1 MAGDYSFA
9 KINSDGAIIWGRTMD
24 SDTARAVFAVAEGTD
39 GYYICGW
46 TYRYP
51 NRFYFQDNDV

>member
-1 MAGDYSFA
+1 MAGESSFA
-9 KINSDGAIIWGRTMD
+9 KISPNGDIIWGRTMD
-24 SDTARAVFAVAEGTD
+24 SSANSAVFSVAEGTD

-46 TYRYP
+46 SHEYP

>member
-1 MAGDYSFA
+1 MAGGSSFA
-9 KINSDGAIIWGRTMD
+9 KINSDGAVIWSRTMASGTD
-24 SDTARAVFAVAEGTD
+24 RTVFAVAEGTD

-46 TYRYP
+46 IYRYP